1 MKKNLLAIAAVAALS
16 FSASAFTVEEICG
29 EYNATGINLSQ
40 NHNIYGS
47 GTFAGLES
55 TSWTMTISQ
64 VEGNKVK
71 LSNFIPT
78 AINKSLEAYPDGYPT
93 VSFDIEGEFDGNNTI
108 ILNTKRFLIQRPDYP
123 NLNFINNICKYDG
136 ETAFGKKNDAYF
148 NDGFPTT
155 FKATFDEN
163 KNLTVEPWAS
173 YDANSFVR
181 TLPTYGTDNTVG
193 TYFTP
198 KNSGDNGSSFS
209 VEEICG
215 QYKATGIN
223 LSQNHNIY
231 GSGTFAGLESTSWTM
246 TISQVEGN
254 KVKLSN
260 FIPTAINKSLE
271 AYPDGY
277 PTVSFDIEGEF
288 DGNNTI
294 ILNTKRFLIQRPD
307 YPNLNFI
314 NNICKYDGETAFGKK
329 NDAYFNDG
337 FPTTFKATFDE
348 NKNLTVEPWA
358 SYDANSF
365 VRTLPTYG
373 ADNTVGTY
381 FTRESSSLE
390 DIEVESEAPVE
401 YYNLHGIR
409 VADPAPGLYIRR
421 QGNKVSKVVIR

>member
-29 EYNATGINLSQ
+29 EYDATGINLSQ
-40 NHNIYGS
+40 NKNLYAGD
-47 GTFAGLES
+47 TFKGLES

-78 AINKSLEAYPDGYPT
+78 ALNKSFETYPDGYPT

-108 ILNTKRFLIQRPDYP
+108 TLNTTRFSYSRPDYAH
-123 NLNFINNICKYDG
+123 L
-136 ETAFGKKNDAYF
+136 YF
-148 NDGFPTT
+148 
-155 FKATFDEN
+155 
-163 KNLTVEPWAS
+163 V
-173 YDANSFVR
+173 
-181 TLPTYGTDNTVG
+181 
-193 TYFTP
+193 
-198 KNSGDNGSSFS
+198 
-209 VEEICG
+209 
-215 QYKATGIN
+215 
-223 LSQNHNIY
+223 
-231 GSGTFAGLESTSWTM
+231 
-246 TISQVEGN
+246 
-254 KVKLSN
+254 
-260 FIPTAINKSLE
+260 
-271 AYPDGY
+271 
-277 PTVSFDIEGEF
+277 
-288 DGNNTI
+288 
-294 ILNTKRFLIQRPD
+294 
-307 YPNLNFI
+307 

-390 DIEVESEAPVE
+390 DIEIESEAPVE